1 VCQVLEE
8 RLDRKREA
16 VLEKELVLEEVTA
29 LSEKLRS
36 QAVAKRDAAKALADE
51 LNDLQVH
58 DYPTIPY
65 PTLPYPT
72 LPFLPCYAVTLTCCC
87 LCACVGFF
95 AGQDSRRDEEDAR

>member
-1 VCQVLEE
+1 MCVCQVLEE

-58 DYPTIPY
+58 NYHTIPY
-65 PTLPYPT
+65 PTLPYHTSPT
-72 LPFLPCYAVTLTCCC
+72 LLCRYPDLLLPV
-87 LCACVGFF
+87 
-95 AGQDSRRDEEDAR
+95 

>member
-1 VCQVLEE
+1 MSLSACARRSVSAVSVCLCVCQVLEE

-58 DYPTIPY
+58 DYPALPY
-65 PTLPYPT
+65 STLPYPSVYPAMP
-72 LPFLPCYAVTLTCCC
+72 LP
-87 LCACVGFF
+87 
-95 AGQDSRRDEEDAR
+95 

>member
-1 VCQVLEE
+1 MCVCQVLEE

-58 DYPTIPY
+58 DYPALPY
-65 PTLPYPT
+65 STLPYPSYPAMP
-72 LPFLPCYAVTLTCCC
+72 LP
-87 LCACVGFF
+87 
-95 AGQDSRRDEEDAR
+95 